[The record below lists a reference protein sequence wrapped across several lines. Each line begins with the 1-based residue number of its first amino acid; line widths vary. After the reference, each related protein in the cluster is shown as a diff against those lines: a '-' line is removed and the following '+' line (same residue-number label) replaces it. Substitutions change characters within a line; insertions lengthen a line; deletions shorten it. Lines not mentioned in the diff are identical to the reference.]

1 MYPLVKALGNGVLFH
16 VASIECRGSAS
27 KSRYPRSSKTV
38 RNRAGRPIRSR
49 ADRSHQSKAG
59 RQADHAEGAARRRQR
74 GRPEGGIA
82 PERGR
87 RRAKQGKLAKKPRK
101 ASPGQKE
108 MLMSLEGEKP
118 KVRPRRSR
126 RRSHSDGPF
135 RNRAVPR
142 SLGSAQHWG
151 GLHGYERSLGN
162 DRSVRSCGRQ
172 GPPQES
178 FPNDVGKGNGFSSL
192 CDGLGR
198 PVAEGNDRRAVALA
212 LGGLFIWSL
221 GRS

>member
-1 MYPLVKALGNGVLFH
+1 MSL
-16 VASIECRGSAS
+16 
-27 KSRYPRSSKTV
+27 RSSAVAAHRSPDTREV
-38 RNRAGRPIRSR
+38 RRPYETALEDQYEAALIDLINLKRAGKPITPKNGPPPAS
-49 ADRSHQSKAG
+49 
-59 RQADHAEGAARRRQR
+59 
-74 GRPEGGIA
+74 GRPDGGIA
-82 PERGR
+82 PERGRR